1 MNLNLKAKEQRTFD
15 AIVVGS
21 GISGGWAAKE
31 LSENG
36 MKTAVIERGRKVEH
50 LKDYTT
56 ADLDTWDLPNRGR
69 TNPDV
74 IARDYPKQ
82 NRTGYTTA
90 EAHRHFFVKDSE
102 HPYQEDTRFDW
113 MRGYHLGGRSITW
126 GRQSYRL
133 SDIDFTANLKD
144 GIAVDWPVRYKD
156 IKPWYDKVERYI
168 GVSGE
173 NRGFKQLPDGIF
185 LPPMDMNCVER
196 DFRKA
201 VESKWDNRWV
211 TIGRTAHLTQALP
224 TAYPGH
230 KNEGRRSQCMMRNR
244 CMRGCPFGG
253 YFSSLSSTLPAGL
266 ASGNLTIITDN
277 IVHEVMYDDS
287 TGKATGVRAINQYTN
302 ESTEY
307 YAKVIFLCASA
318 IASAGILL
326 QSKSNRF
333 PDGLGNDSG
342 ELGHNIMDH
351 HLGVGAYAKVDG
363 YEDKYYK
370 GRRANGF
377 YIPRFRNM
385 GPGTKMDFVRGYGYQ
400 GGASR
405 EGWGRG
411 IAEMRATPAGGNIKD
426 MLMEPGGWTI
436 GMGGFG
442 EVLPQHKNYMTLDE
456 NNRDQW
462 GLPQIRF
469 DAGNFHQNEYDMR
482 KDMASAGAEMLEAA
496 GFKDVGTY
504 DNGPN
509 MGLGIHEMG
518 TARMGRDPKTSVLN
532 KWNQVHACKNVF
544 VTDGAFMTSS
554 AAHNPSLGY
563 MAFSARAANYAA
575 DQVKK
580 RNL

>member
-1 MNLNLKAKEQRTFD
+1 MNLNLKAKQERTYD

-36 MKTAVIERGRKVEH
+36 MKTLVLERGRKIEH
-50 LKDYTT
+50 VKDYHT
-56 ADLDTWDLPNRGR
+56 AALDTWDLPNRGQ
-69 TNPDV
+69 TPPDV
-74 IARDYPKQ
+74 IAKDYPKQ

-133 SDIDFTANLKD
+133 SDVDFTANLKD

-156 IKPWYDKVERYI
+156 IKPWYDYVERYI

-173 NRGFKQLPDGIF
+173 KRGLKQLPDGIF
-185 LPPMDMNCVER
+185 LPPMQMNCVEQK
-196 DFRKA
+196 FAKA
-201 VESKWDNRWV
+201 VESKWNNRWV
-211 TIGRTAHLTQALP
+211 TIGRTAHLTEPLSKSQP
-224 TAYPGH
+224 DH
-230 KNEGRRSQCMMRNR
+230 KNPGGRVQCLMRNR
-244 CMRGCPFGG
+244 CMRGCPYGG
-253 YFSSLSSTLPAGL
+253 YFSSLSSTLPAGVQ
-266 ASGNLTIITDN
+266 SGNLTIVTDA
-277 IVHEVMYDDS
+277 IVHEVIYDDS
-287 TGKATGVRAINQYTN
+287 QKKAIGVRAIDQNTK

-318 IASAGILL
+318 IASAAILL
-326 QSKSNRF
+326 QSKSARF
-333 PDGLGNDSG
+333 PNGLGNDSG

-351 HLGVGAYAKVDG
+351 HLGVGAYGSIDG
-363 YEDKYYK
+363 FEDKYYK
-370 GRRANGF
+370 GRRANGI

-385 GPGTKMDFVRGYGYQ
+385 GPGTKMDKFIRGYGYQ

-405 EGWGRG
+405 QGWGRKL
-411 IAEMRATPAGGNIKD
+411 AVEERVGGKVKD
-426 MLMEPGGWTI
+426 MAMEPGGWTMGI
-436 GMGGFG
+436 GGFG
-442 EVLPQHKNYMTLDE
+442 EILPQHKNYMMLDE
-456 NNRDQW
+456 NNLDQW
-462 GLPQIRF
+462 GLPQVKF
-469 DAGNFHQNEYDMR
+469 DAGNFHDNEYEMR
-482 KDMASAGAEMLEAA
+482 KDMMTAGAEMLEAA
-496 GFKDVGTY
+496 GFKNVGTY

-544 VTDGAFMTSS
+544 VTDGAFMTS
-554 AAHNPSLGY
+554 AACHNPSLGY

-580 RNL
+580 GNL